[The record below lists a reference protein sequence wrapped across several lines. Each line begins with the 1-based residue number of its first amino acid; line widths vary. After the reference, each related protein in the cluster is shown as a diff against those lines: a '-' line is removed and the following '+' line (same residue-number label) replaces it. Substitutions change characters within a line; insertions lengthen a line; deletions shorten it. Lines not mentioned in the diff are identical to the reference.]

1 MPARKAWGNGG
12 KMINFIQLS
21 ISVLLCNSII
31 PLNYIYASEKQDVYN
46 ERNDEMDFIKNKDIY
61 DSSDLEFFVD
71 LKDSDKVIELP
82 DGGFLYGKANVI
94 VEDLSGIKIE
104 TYDSKTDPEAETV
117 ETIKLRIR
125 ESNEVND
132 VQQSDIHNLLRGASI
147 PRVSLGL
154 DNGASY
160 TSKKFTGKGWDFS
173 GYSFYAKD
181 WFTNGQ
187 YLRWRTYGD
196 SARVGNIGAANAAL
210 ISNVL
215 QGTAINPGKYY
226 WINEGNQNQI
236 YFTYAPK
243 TGTYY
248 NVANVE
254 P

>member
-1 MPARKAWGNGG
+1 MMNLK
-12 KMINFIQLS
+12 KLS
-21 ISVLLCNSII
+21 ISILLCSSII
-31 PLNYIYASEKQDVYN
+31 SLNYVHASEKQGEYD
-46 ERNDEMDFIKNKDIY
+46 ERNENFVDNKDIY
-61 DSSDLEFFVD
+61 DNPELELFPD

-82 DGGFLYGKANVI
+82 DGGFLHGKANVI

-104 TYDSKTDPEAETV
+104 TYDSSTDPEAKTI
-117 ETIKLRIR
+117 ETIKHEIR
-125 ESNEVND
+125 ESNEVD
-132 VQQSDIHNLLRGASI
+132 KVQQSDIHNLLRGASI
-147 PRVSLGL
+147 PRTSFGL
-154 DNGASY
+154 DKGASY

-181 WFTNGQ
+181 WFMNGQ

-196 SARVGNIGAANAAL
+196 SARVGDIGAANAAL

-226 WINEGNQNQI
+226 WINEGVQGQI